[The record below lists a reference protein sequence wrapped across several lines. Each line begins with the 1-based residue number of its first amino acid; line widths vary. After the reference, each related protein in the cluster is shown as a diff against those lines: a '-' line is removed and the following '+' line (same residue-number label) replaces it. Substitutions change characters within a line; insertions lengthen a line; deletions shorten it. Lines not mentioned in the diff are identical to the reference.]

1 MRRNLEAAKKR
12 SVAQLLFKCAR
23 LLNDRAIA
31 RANEEEEGFT
41 LRQAHTRLLPHLDF
55 EGTRMVDLARKM
67 DVTKQAV
74 SQLVSELE
82 LAGFVELI
90 PDPDDGRAKR
100 VRITRRGAEG
110 IQRGLEVLGSVEKE
124 LERAIGKD
132 KMRALHDGL
141 LAVEAALE

>member
-1 MRRNLEAAKKR
+1 MRRDLEAAKKR

-31 RANEEEEGFT
+31 RANEGQDGFA

-55 EGTRMVDLARKM
+55 EGTRIVDLAKKM

-74 SQLVSELE
+74 SQLVTELE
-82 LAGFVELI
+82 SAGFVELV

-100 VRITRRGAEG
+100 ARLTKKGVEG
-110 IQRGLEVLGSVEKE
+110 IQRGLEVLTGLEKD
-124 LERAIGKD
+124 IGKE
-132 KMRALHDGL
+132 KMRALHDAL
-141 LAVEAALE
+141 LALETALEA